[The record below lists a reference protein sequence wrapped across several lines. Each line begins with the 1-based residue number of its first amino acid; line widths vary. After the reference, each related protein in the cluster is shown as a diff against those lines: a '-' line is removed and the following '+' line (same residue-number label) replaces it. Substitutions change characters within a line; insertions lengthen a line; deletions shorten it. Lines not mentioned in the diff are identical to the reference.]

1 MTVENKAIEETGRM
15 RSHAG
20 EEASLEGVSPLV
32 FKDPG
37 KFMVKGSIVKEAHVA
52 RSLCPQ

>member
-1 MTVENKAIEETGRM
+1 M